1 MKRNEMIEK
10 IFLTRGE
17 ELDLGEKTKELFDEA
32 LKTSETFLDAIKE
45 NKDLKDLYYDMH
57 FAECAFWGDENN
69 RYFCEGIRWGV
80 RLLLDILCEKV

>member
-1 MKRNEMIEK
+1 MIEK

-17 ELDLGEKTKELFDEA
+17 ELDLGEETKKLFDEA
-32 LKTSETFLDAIKE
+32 LKTSEIFLNAIKE
-45 NKDLKDLYYDMH
+45 NKKLKELYYDMH

-80 RLLLDILCEKV
+80 RLLLDILFKKG